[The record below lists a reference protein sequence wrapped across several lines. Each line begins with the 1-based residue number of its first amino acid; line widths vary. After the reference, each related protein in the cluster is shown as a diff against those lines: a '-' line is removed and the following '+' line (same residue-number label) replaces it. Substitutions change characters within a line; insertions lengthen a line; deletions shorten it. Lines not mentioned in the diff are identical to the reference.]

1 MRSIQSLVALRYVLS
16 VALGRSWMSRIIAWL
31 SSLSALVVASIASA
45 APPPLDDQA
54 KAMNRPIAP
63 FCISAEICYVG
74 TEDLGIYLIK
84 TSAGDILIDG
94 GYEQTVPQI
103 LANLRTL
110 GIDPRDIRIL
120 LNSHT
125 HRDHAGGL
133 TAMKKITGAKLVA
146 SQAAA
151 AELAR
156 GGRDD
161 PNFANTSTFPPVKA
175 DRIVEDGG
183 TVALGNVVMTAHLT
197 PGHTKG
203 CTTWTMP
210 AHIAGKTYQAL
221 FLCSVTAPGYKLVG
235 NAAYPDIVADYRH
248 SFAVLKRLPC
258 ELFLGAHASFYGM
271 LRKRAEMEKTGSS
284 MVFVD
289 PAGCRRYLDDA
300 ETAFDKA
307 VAEQSH

>member
-1 MRSIQSLVALRYVLS
+1 MSVLKTFTACLI
-16 VALGRSWMSRIIAWL
+16 VLAATTGFT
-31 SSLSALVVASIASA
+31 A
-45 APPPLDDQA
+45 APPPLDAAAQ
-54 KAMNRPIAP
+54 AMNRPIAP
-63 FCISAEICYVG
+63 FCIAAEICYVG

-84 TSAGDILIDG
+84 TDEGDILIDG

-103 LANLRTL
+103 LANLKTL
-110 GIDPRDIRIL
+110 GVDPTDIRIL
-120 LNSHT
+120 LSSHT

-133 TAMKKITGAKLVA
+133 AELKTITGATLVVGRV
-146 SQAAA
+146 AA

-161 PNFANTSTFPPVKA
+161 PNFANSSDFTPMKA

-183 TVALGNVVMTAHLT
+183 TVALGNVVLTAHLT

-210 AHIAGKTYQAL
+210 AHIAGKTYAAL

-235 NAAYPDIVADYRH
+235 NAAYPDIVADYHH
-248 SFAVLKRLPC
+248 SFAVLRRLPC
-258 ELFLGAHASFYGM
+258 ELFLGSHARFYDM
-271 LRKRAEMEKTGSS
+271 LRKRAEMKRTGSP
-284 MVFVD
+284 MAFVD
-289 PAGCRRYLDDA
+289 PAGCRRYLDEA
-300 ETAFDKA
+300 ETALNKA

>member
-1 MRSIQSLVALRYVLS
+1 MSVSKTIACCVLVLAVIGTG
-16 VALGRSWMSRIIAWL
+16 AT
-31 SSLSALVVASIASA
+31 A
-45 APPPLDDQA
+45 APPPLDAAAQ
-54 KAMNRPIAP
+54 AMNRPVAP
-63 FCISAEICYVG
+63 FCISDEICYIG

-84 TSAGDILIDG
+84 TRAGDILIDG

-103 LANLRTL
+103 LANLKTL
-110 GIDPRDIRIL
+110 GIDPKDIHIL

-133 TAMKKITGAKLVA
+133 AALKTITGAKLIA
-146 SQAAA
+146 SRVAA

-156 GGRDD
+156 GGRND
-161 PNFANTSTFPPVKA
+161 PNFANTSIFPPVKA
-175 DRIVEDGG
+175 DSIVEDGG
-183 TVALGNVVMTAHLT
+183 TVALGNVVLTAHLT

-210 AHIAGKTYQAL
+210 AHIAGKTYAAL
-221 FLCSVTAPGYKLVG
+221 FLCSVSAPGYKLVG

-248 SFAVLKRLPC
+248 SFAVLKTLPC
-258 ELFLGAHASFYGM
+258 ELFLGAHASFYDM
-271 LRKRAEMEKTGSS
+271 VAKRAEMEKTGSP
-284 MVFVD
+284 MAFVD
-289 PAGCRRYLDDA
+289 PAGCRRYLDKA

>member
-1 MRSIQSLVALRYVLS
+1 MSVLKTLT
-16 VALGRSWMSRIIAWL
+16 VCLIVLAATAGFGA
-31 SSLSALVVASIASA
+31 AA
-45 APPPLDDQA
+45 APLPPLDKAAQ
-54 KAMNRPIAP
+54 AMNRPIAP
-63 FCISAEICYVG
+63 FCIANEICYVG

-84 TSAGDILIDG
+84 MRAGDILIDG

-103 LANLRTL
+103 LANLKTL
-110 GIDPRDIRIL
+110 GIDPKNIRIL

-133 TAMKKITGAKLVA
+133 AALKTITGAKLIAGRV
-146 SQAAA
+146 AA

-156 GGRDD
+156 GGRND
-161 PNFANTSTFPPVKA
+161 PNFANTSIFPPVKA
-175 DRIVEDGG
+175 DSIVEDGG
-183 TVALGNVVMTAHLT
+183 TVALGNVVLTAHLT

-210 AHIAGKTYQAL
+210 AHIAGKTYTAL
-221 FLCSVTAPGYKLVG
+221 FLCSVSAPGYKLIG

-248 SFAVLKRLPC
+248 SFAVLKTLPC
-258 ELFLGAHASFYGM
+258 ELFLGAHASFYDM
-271 LRKRAEMEKTGSS
+271 LHKRAEMEKTGSPLA
-284 MVFVD
+284 FVD
-289 PAGCRRYLDDA
+289 PAGCRRYLDKA